1 MSGDIQFGLKVSYDG
16 KAVAS
21 GVTAN
26 TDQIKAFGETAK
38 RAGEQAS
45 ASLDRT
51 AISAKQTAAALRG
64 VPAQFTDIVTSIAAG
79 QNPMQVM
86 LQQGGQLKDM
96 FGGAGPAAR
105 ALGGYIAGLVN
116 PFTVAA
122 AAAAGLAYAYHQGS
136 QEADAYTRNLIL
148 TGNAAG
154 TTATQMEE
162 AARRIA
168 RATGGTQGAAAGAL
182 AQGIAGG
189 VPGAALAAVAEAAVR
204 MEQVTGKAIDDTVAE
219 FAKLARDPVAAS
231 RKLDE
236 QYNYLTASTYRQIK
250 ALAEQGRTSEA
261 AALAMRTYAAAVV
274 ERTGEITR
282 NLGVIES
289 RWLSLKAIMAGGL
302 DWVKGIGRPDDAL
315 EAAADK
321 VMKLRNNIRAMEKDS
336 SVPAAA
342 LEQRRELLR
351 VAEAE
356 MVAIRN
362 KAAAETAAADSRA
375 KSIAKEK
382 AGIKDADKRHKVDNG
397 LDDAAREQAKS
408 YAQQYE
414 AIAKLARGVEAE
426 ATAGE
431 KLLPVERALAEA
443 RATLTDVQVRE
454 IEQAAAGAL
463 LIERRTKAEKDAA
476 EAAKIYTDA
485 LRAQIA
491 PLEARMRHLAEE
503 RENAGKTEA
512 EINALA
518 IARLEEARAI
528 AAANGAQEQHLDFYD
543 REIAARRQLGD
554 ELELQKRAQ
563 EDWLAGAKAGLTEY
577 ARAVEDRAG
586 QTKRAWSSTWKR
598 AEDDLTTML
607 SGGKVKIS
615 DFARYAI
622 AEFQRIAFVQPAI
635 SGLAGAARGLL
646 GNLFGGSSSATSGNS
661 TVGLPTGTTLPGG
674 VTVSAKGNVFDSP
687 DLHRYVNSVVDRPTF
702 FKFAKGGAM
711 GVMGEVPG
719 ESEGIFPLKR
729 DKQGRLGVIAE
740 GGGGG
745 INLTYAPV
753 FEIDAR
759 GAAVGVGPMLQGVV
773 EAAVQRSRAEMLSEL
788 ANGGAL
794 AVATGRRRG

>member
-26 TDQIKAFGETAK
+26 ADQIKAFGETAK

-96 FGGAGPAAR
+96 FGGVGPAAR

-122 AAAAGLAYAYHQGS
+122 AAAAGLAYVYHQGS
-136 QEADAYTRNLIL
+136 QESDAYTRNLIL
-148 TGNAAG
+148 SGNAAG

-189 VPGAALAAVAEAAVR
+189 VPGSALAAVAEAAVR

-236 QYNYLTASTYRQIK
+236 QYNYLTASTFRQIK
-250 ALAEQGRTSEA
+250 ALAEQGRTSDA

-282 NLGVIES
+282 NLGIIES

-321 VMKLRNNIRAMEKDS
+321 VMKLRNNIRA
-336 SVPAAA
+336 
-342 LEQRRELLR
+342 LEQSKWVPPGELEKRRELLR

-362 KAAAETAAADSRA
+362 KASAENAAAESRAAAV
-375 KSIAKEK
+375 AKEK
-382 AGIKDADKRHKVDNG
+382 AGIKDADKRHKTDNG

-426 ATAGE
+426 AAAGE

-443 RATLTDVQVRE
+443 RLTLNDAQVRE

-463 LIERRTKAEKDAA
+463 LIEQRAKAEKEAA
-476 EAAKIYTDA
+476 EQAKIYTSA
-485 LRAQIA
+485 LRAQIG
-491 PLEARMRHLAEE
+491 PLEERMRHLATE

-554 ELELQKRAQ
+554 ELALQKQAQ
-563 EDWLAGAKAGLTEY
+563 EDWLAGAKAGLTDY
-577 ARAVEDRAG
+577 ARTVEDRAG
-586 QTKRAWSSTWKR
+586 QTRRAWSSTWKR
-598 AEDDLTTML
+598 AEDDLANAL
-607 SGGKVKIS
+607 AGGEIRVK
-615 DFARYAI
+615 DWVRMALV
-622 AEFQRIAFVQPAI
+622 EFNRIAIVQPFIAK
-635 SGLAGAARGLL
+635 LAGFATGAIDK
-646 GNLFGGSSSATSGNS
+646 LFGGSGGGAS
-661 TVGLPTGTTLPGG
+661 TGG
-674 VTVSAKGNVFDSP
+674 IGGMVEYTAKGNVFASP
-687 DLHRYVNSVVDRPTF
+687 DLHRYANTVVDTPTRF
-702 FKFAKGGAM
+702 RFAKGAAIGE
-711 GVMGEVPG
+711 MGEAGP
-719 ESEGIFPLKR
+719 EGIMPLKR

-740 GGGGG
+740 GGGG

-788 ANGGAL
+788 SSGGAL